1 VALDPETG
9 EVIRTMPVAVPEG
22 LVVSIG
28 GHSVPSY
35 AGIECAC

>member
-1 VALDPETG
+1 
-9 EVIRTMPVAVPEG
+9 VPEG